1 MRRRNAEDDEGPG
14 HAVENGSDGQFG
26 GPAHKNNIG
35 NHPST
40 TTNTCSNANANG
52 SNGRYR
58 ALGGTVD
65 RRRKPRTTRR
75 KRRKQSI
82 TQRCCCRNNNE
93 ACNDLP
99 REAVGSIVVFLG
111 TLALIGMYHH
121 SNWNGANY
129 SGGATSSQSG
139 TRLRGGGGSRK
150 RPRNYSNQNQYNSNN
165 ETAMPALFATDADQ
179 TNDNDNPYNPH
190 NFRPNTPH
198 APPCTASLD
207 PSSIA
212 YTLVTQMSSERIW
225 MIGKHCQRWGYDHP
239 ISVAVFTNRTL
250 SNVTGDA
257 LATGCTRHQLT
268 LSLLNSDEYDED
280 DYPVNKLR
288 NMALSQVRTTHVM
301 YVDIDFWPSTTLRP
315 ILESPS
321 LRQEFAHDPKLA
333 VVVPAYQLYAH
344 RLCGEHENCKEK
356 EQTNDVPGTMEDLR
370 PLLDSEDV
378 GVFDLESNWNGHGS
392 TSYKTFLLQNDGELF
407 DLPCIN
413 SYRYEPYLAFRYCS
427 DLPPFQEA
435 FTGYGKNKM
444 TWAMHLR
451 RSGYDFA
458 QVGGAFVCHYPHF
471 RSKAK
476 LSWDYIPNLN
486 VSDVLAVSVEAR
498 KAAKQNR
505 FNVVEKKD
513 MIRGVDWAQT
523 KRGKGDLLY
532 LDYRKWLYE
541 TVPDEARLKMCD
553 ETYTDDNKLWV
564 N

>member
-14 HAVENGSDGQFG
+14 HAVENDGQFTG
-26 GPAHKNNIG
+26 VGPAHN
-35 NHPST
+35 PST
-40 TTNTCSNANANG
+40 TANANG
-52 SNGRYR
+52 NGRYH

-65 RRRKPRTTRR
+65 RRRKARTGTRR
-75 KRRKQSI
+75 RGRIQSNR
-82 TQRCCCRNNNE
+82 QRCYCCNE

-111 TLALIGMYHH
+111 TLALIGMHH
-121 SNWNGANY
+121 MHHWNGANNS
-129 SGGATSSQSG
+129 SGGATSLQSG
-139 TRLRGGGGSRK
+139 GGDSTKLRGGGRK
-150 RPRNYSNQNQYNSNN
+150 RPRNYHNQHLHNNN
-165 ETAMPALFATDADQ
+165 ETAMSVFATDAD
-179 TNDNDNPYNPH
+179 DPYNNPH
-190 NFRPNTPH
+190 NFRANTPH

-207 PSSIA
+207 PTSIA
-212 YTLVTQMSSERIW
+212 YTLVTQLSSERIW
-225 MIGKHCQRWGYDHP
+225 MIGKHCRRWGYDHP
-239 ISVAVFTNRTL
+239 LSVAVFTNRTL

-257 LATGCTRHQLT
+257 VATGCTRHQLS
-268 LSLLNSDEYDED
+268 LSVLNSDDYDED

-321 LRQEFAHDPKLA
+321 LRQEFGRDPKLA

-344 RLCGEHENCKEK
+344 RLCGEHENCREK
-356 EQTNDVPGTMEDLR
+356 EQTNDVPGTMDDLR
-370 PLLDSEDV
+370 PLLDSQDV

-413 SYRYEPYLAFRYCS
+413 SNRYEPYLAFRYCS

-498 KAAKQNR
+498 KEAKQNR

-532 LDYRKWLYE
+532 LDYRKWLYD

-553 ETYTDDNKLWV
+553 ESYTDDSKLWV

>member
-1 MRRRNAEDDEGPG
+1 MRRRNAEDDEVPG
-14 HAVENGSDGQFG
+14 HAVSVEKNDGV
-26 GPAHKNNIG
+26 GPAHKN
-35 NHPST
+35 
-40 TTNTCSNANANG
+40 ANAIVNG
-52 SNGRYR
+52 NGRYH

-65 RRRKPRTTRR
+65 RRRKARAGARR
-75 KRRKQSI
+75 RRSNK
-82 TQRCCCRNNNE
+82 QRCECCNE
-93 ACNDLP
+93 ACDDLP

-111 TLALIGMYHH
+111 TLALIGMHH
-121 SNWNGANY
+121 HMHHWNGANNS
-129 SGGATSSQSG
+129 SGGATSLQSG
-139 TRLRGGGGSRK
+139 GGDSTKLRGVGRK
-150 RPRNYSNQNQYNSNN
+150 RPRKYYNHHLHSNN
-165 ETAMPALFATDADQ
+165 QTAMSVFVTDTD
-179 TNDNDNPYNPH
+179 DPYSNPH
-190 NFRPNTPH
+190 NFRANTPH

-207 PSSIA
+207 PTSIA
-212 YTLVTQMSSERIW
+212 YTLVTQLSSERIW

-239 ISVAVFTNRTL
+239 LSVAVFTNRTL

-257 LATGCTRHQLT
+257 LATGCTRHQLS
-268 LSLLNSDEYDED
+268 LSLLNSDDYDED

-321 LRQEFAHDPKLA
+321 LRKEFGHDPKLA

-356 EQTNDVPGTMEDLR
+356 EQTNDVPSTMDDLR
-370 PLLDSEDV
+370 PLLDSQDV

-413 SYRYEPYLAFRYCS
+413 SNRYEPYLAFRYCS

-553 ETYTDDNKLWV
+553 EAYTDDNKLWV

>member
-1 MRRRNAEDDEGPG
+1 MD
-14 HAVENGSDGQFG
+14 
-26 GPAHKNNIG
+26 
-35 NHPST
+35 
-40 TTNTCSNANANG
+40 
-52 SNGRYR
+52 
-58 ALGGTVD
+58 
-65 RRRKPRTTRR
+65 
-75 KRRKQSI
+75 
-82 TQRCCCRNNNE
+82 
-93 ACNDLP
+93 
-99 REAVGSIVVFLG
+99 
-111 TLALIGMYHH
+111 
-121 SNWNGANY
+121 
-129 SGGATSSQSG
+129 
-139 TRLRGGGGSRK
+139 
-150 RPRNYSNQNQYNSNN
+150 
-165 ETAMPALFATDADQ
+165 
-179 TNDNDNPYNPH
+179 
-190 NFRPNTPH
+190 
-198 APPCTASLD
+198 
-207 PSSIA
+207 
-212 YTLVTQMSSERIW
+212 
-225 MIGKHCQRWGYDHP
+225 
-239 ISVAVFTNRTL
+239 
-250 SNVTGDA
+250 
-257 LATGCTRHQLT
+257 
-268 LSLLNSDEYDED
+268 
-280 DYPVNKLR
+280 
-288 NMALSQVRTTHVM
+288 
-301 YVDIDFWPSTTLRP
+301 
-315 ILESPS
+315 
-321 LRQEFAHDPKLA
+321 
-333 VVVPAYQLYAH
+333 
-344 RLCGEHENCKEK
+344 
-356 EQTNDVPGTMEDLR
+356 DLR
-370 PLLDSEDV
+370 PLLDSQDV

-413 SYRYEPYLAFRYCS
+413 SNRYEPYLAFRYCS